1 MTGEKDSIP
10 EGGEEQEEKKEE
22 EEKEKEK
29 EEEKKKEKTAEVKKA
44 DKTTMESTDCVE
56 VGNKVEVT
64 EFPPLGTTPKRKVKP
79 PKATTSPLGKNRK
92 GKR

>member
-1 MTGEKDSIP
+1 ME
-10 EGGEEQEEKKEE
+10 
-22 EEKEKEK
+22 EK